1 MKQANQKQQGFTLIE
16 LIVVI
21 VILGILA
28 ATALPRFVNMAGDAG
43 NAAAQGVAG
52 SIASATTMNYSR
64 RLISGAAGVAL
75 NGATVC
81 QTASNWTNLVT
92 GISFTAGATAT
103 VPTNDTTFDV
113 SGTGDCGTAGAG
125 NTVTCTVT
133 GRNGSA
139 TATVMCT
146 AANPT

>member
-1 MKQANQKQQGFTLIE
+1 MEQANIVQKGFTLIE

-43 NAAAQGVAG
+43 IAAAQGVAG

-64 RLISGAAGVAL
+64 RQLSAGAGQAL
-75 NGATVC
+75 NGTNVCGSATEFNALI
-81 QTASNWTNLVT
+81 TGVT
-92 GISFTAGATAT
+92 FTAAAGT
-103 VPTNDTTFDV
+103 PTNDTTFDL
-113 SGTGDCGTAGAG
+113 SGTGNCSTAGNG
-125 NTVTCTVT
+125 NTVNCTVT